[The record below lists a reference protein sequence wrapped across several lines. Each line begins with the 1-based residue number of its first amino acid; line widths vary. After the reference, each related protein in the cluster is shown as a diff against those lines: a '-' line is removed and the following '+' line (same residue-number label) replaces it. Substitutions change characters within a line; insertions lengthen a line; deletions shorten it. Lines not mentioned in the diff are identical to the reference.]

1 MEYNFDEI
9 IPRRGTESV
18 KWDTASEDGIIPMWV
33 ADMDFKAAP
42 PVMEALRKR
51 LEHGVFGYTR
61 VPHEYYEATADWFSR
76 RHALDI
82 KPEWIIHT
90 PGVVPALT
98 AIIKA
103 LTEPGD
109 KVIFQSPAYNCF
121 FTSPGKNGCSILL
134 NHLVYRDNS
143 YTIDYEDLER
153 KAADPAAKLM
163 IFCNPHNP
171 SGRVWTPEEIRKAGE
186 ICFRHGVTVLA
197 DEIHCEL
204 VYRKGG
210 YTPFASISE
219 EFLMKSVTCTSPS
232 KAFNLA
238 GLQVANI
245 FAADTGI
252 REKIAGAVRDNEI
265 SDLNSFAPDALI
277 AAYNEGEEWL
287 DQLCSY
293 IYGNYLYLK
302 GFFSN
307 VLPDYPVLPLEG
319 TYLVWMDIRHSG
331 MDSGRLAGLIMEKG
345 KVKVNPGSMYG
356 PEGKDFIRIN
366 IACPAEILS
375 KGLSSIAEVLNS
387 L

>member
-1 MEYNFDEI
+1 MEYDFDEI

-18 KWDTASEDGIIPMWV
+18 KWDTASEEGIIPMWV

-51 LEHGVFGYTR
+51 LEHGIFGYTR
-61 VPHEYYEATADWFSR
+61 VPHEYYKATADWFSR

-82 KPEWIIHT
+82 EPEWIIHT

-121 FTSPGKNGCSILL
+121 FTSPAKNGCSILL
-134 NHLVYRDNS
+134 NHLIYRDNS

-153 KAADPAAKLM
+153 KASDPAAKLM

-171 SGRVWTPEEIRKAGE
+171 TGRAWTPEEIRKAGE

-210 YTPFASISE
+210 YTPFASLSE

-238 GLQVANI
+238 GIQVANI
-245 FAADTGI
+245 FAADSTI
-252 REKIAGAVRDNEI
+252 REKIAGAVSGNEI

-287 DQLCSY
+287 EQLCSY

-307 VLPDYPVLPLEG
+307 ALPDYPVLPLEG

-331 MDSGRLAGLIMEKG
+331 MDSASLAELIMEKG

-366 IACPAEILS
+366 IACPAETLA

-387 L
+387 I